1 MAEKEKVTPP
11 KPKAPKPRLSIRSLL
26 SGEYGQEQERQQLK
40 PPNNITGRRG

>member
-1 MAEKEKVTPP
+1 MAEKEKVMPS

-26 SGEYGQEQERQQLK
+26 SGEYGAEQEQKRLK